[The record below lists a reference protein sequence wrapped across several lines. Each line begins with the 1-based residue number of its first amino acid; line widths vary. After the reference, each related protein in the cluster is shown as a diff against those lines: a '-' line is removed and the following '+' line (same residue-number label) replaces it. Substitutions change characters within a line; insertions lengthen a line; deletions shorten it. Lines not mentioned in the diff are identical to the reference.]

1 MEFESQVKPV
11 VSALWLHCP
20 FNAIYP
26 SGPHSFMGLT
36 NVCNVFKL
44 QKKSSPID
52 MRTKRHEKRP
62 ENLNL

>member
-11 VSALWLHCP
+11 VSAVWLHSP

-26 SGPHSFMGLT
+26 SGPHSFMGLS
-36 NVCNVFKL
+36 NVCNVCKL

-52 MRTKRHEKRP
+52 MTKRHEKRP